1 MESDYIIEDTDIRRL
16 IVKAVEAREMAYARY
31 SQFKVGA
38 ALLAGRENSSDA
50 DEVVGRETDSRDRNA
65 NEYRVFTGCNIEK
78 IALAEYSTPIF
89 SFSGLAKDCSTQ

>member
-16 IVKAVEAREMAYARY
+16 IVKAVEARDMAYARY

-50 DEVVGRETDSRDRNA
+50 AEVTIEIQMNTECSRA
-65 NEYRVFTGCNIEK
+65 VI
-78 IALAEYSTPIF
+78 
-89 SFSGLAKDCSTQ
+89 

>member
-50 DEVVGRETDSRDRNA
+50 EEVVGRETAAIEMRMNTECSRA
-65 NEYRVFTGCNIEK
+65 VI
-78 IALAEYSTPIF
+78 
-89 SFSGLAKDCSTQ
+89 